1 MDCSYSIQDSLCS
14 RISLPIVPR
23 ISDRFHYPLFRYLN
37 LSQGQQQ
44 LSGMRLV
51 KYFVLQ
57 SFPQILLPA
66 PCPAD
71 RRIAPT
77 ELTFKPLESTR
88 RPSHAADWRAGKSQ
102 FQSSPS
108 HHYSFN
114 SSVLRHSAF
123 FLENQHVELQCLFPS
138 RLPPTDFL
146 KRTCSPLQRAPKKT
160 ISNSISYGDRGRVLD
175 NL

>member
-1 MDCSYSIQDSLCS
+1 MTDRSLWSYSIQNSLCS

-66 PCPAD
+66 PCPTNG
-71 RRIAPT
+71 RIALT
-77 ELTFKPLESTR
+77 EATF
-88 RPSHAADWRAGKSQ
+88 RPSHAADLPVGKFPRSKALL
-102 FQSSPS
+102 SIISPA
-108 HHYSFN
+108 N
-114 SSVLRHSAF
+114 
-123 FLENQHVELQCLFPS
+123 
-138 RLPPTDFL
+138 
-146 KRTCSPLQRAPKKT
+146 
-160 ISNSISYGDRGRVLD
+160 
-175 NL
+175 